1 VNDSLGHNAGNLL
14 LREVAQRLRVC
25 VRPGDLVARLGGD
38 EFAILLDN
46 VQATEQALTLA
57 QRVLDALM
65 LPILINGAEVVP
77 GASVGVTFSDLGYRA
92 VDEVLRDADLAMYE
106 AKAAGRGR
114 VVAFDVSMHERVA
127 EKLALETDLR
137 HAIGEGQLKVMFQPL
152 YYLQPYGLYGFEA
165 LARWE
170 HPTRGPVSPA
180 VFIAMAE
187 ESGHIEE
194 LTSWVI
200 DHSVAQLAAWRQQSP
215 QLAHLG
221 MHVNISGRD
230 LGRVDLAA
238 EVQQVLA
245 RHALP
250 GANLTLEI
258 TETTLMGRLDVALK
272 TLGDL
277 REAGVQCS
285 IDDFGTGYSS
295 LAYLST
301 LPIDSLKIDRSFVM
315 GMDQQPQ
322 NVEIVRA
329 VNNLGKSLGHR
340 VIAEGIET
348 PQQLALLRTL
358 GVELGQGYLLSRPLR
373 ADQVLPMLVTDQGVS
388 VV

>member
-1 VNDSLGHNAGNLL
+1 
-14 LREVAQRLRVC
+14 
-25 VRPGDLVARLGGD
+25 
-38 EFAILLDN
+38 
-46 VQATEQALTLA
+46 
-57 QRVLDALM
+57 
-65 LPILINGAEVVP
+65 
-77 GASVGVTFSDLGYRA
+77 
-92 VDEVLRDADLAMYE
+92 
-106 AKAAGRGR
+106 
-114 VVAFDVSMHERVA
+114 
-127 EKLALETDLR
+127 
-137 HAIGEGQLKVMFQPL
+137 
-152 YYLQPYGLYGFEA
+152 
-165 LARWE
+165 
-170 HPTRGPVSPA
+170 
-180 VFIAMAE
+180 
-187 ESGHIEE
+187 
-194 LTSWVI
+194 
-200 DHSVAQLAAWRQQSP
+200 
-215 QLAHLG
+215 

-258 TETTLMGRLDVALK
+258 TKTTLMGRLDVALK

-301 LPIDSLKIDRSFVM
+301 LPINSLKIDRSFVM